1 MLYFQATIT
10 IIMHIGSN
18 SKHDTEDVRSRKVYI
33 HDTARKSKVQGILS
47 VLPAVTRP
55 VQTACR
61 VGQCTIYPKTA
72 R

>member
-1 MLYFQATIT
+1 MLYFQATTT
-10 IIMHIGSN
+10 IIVHVGLN
-18 SKHDTEDVRSRKVYI
+18 SERDTKDVRSRKVYI

-47 VLPAVTRP
+47 VLPAVTCP

-61 VGQCTIYPKTA
+61 AGQCTIYPKTA